1 MKGQKWLGNI
11 WLEGFELGS
20 NDFELTHYHTIS
32 MDIDSLAPQT
42 FGSNYIPRIRR
53 IGGCYGFTSK
63 PPAARLLPAARRPQW
78 C

>member
-1 MKGQKWLGNI
+1 MKGPKWLGNI

-42 FGSNYIPRIRR
+42 FGSN
-53 IGGCYGFTSK
+53 FK
-63 PPAARLLPAARRPQW
+63 LLSGECHRT
-78 C
+78 